1 MKHAVTACLL
11 LLLSAPALARQ
22 HHLLIVSGIGGT
34 PAYDEQFT
42 TQSRRLV
49 EAARAAGLAESRIL
63 LLSANPADDGRRAD
77 KQAVLEEIARIAD
90 GAGPRDRFFLVL
102 IGHGNPRDGSAVFNL
117 PGPDLSAEELGTAL
131 EAFGERLV
139 TVVNTASAS
148 GPFVE
153 PLSAANR
160 VLITATSSGREY
172 QAPLFAEF
180 FIAAFEN
187 PGADRDK
194 DERISMLEAFEYA
207 RREVRRS
214 YEAEKRLLIE
224 HALLDDN
231 GDGEG
236 SLEAGE
242 FEADGALAHLTYLQQ
257 PLSAETGASSELI
270 ALQERK
276 QSLETAIADLK
287 RQRDSL
293 TRDSYYDQL
302 ETLLVDLALLNREL
316 RARGD

>member
-1 MKHAVTACLL
+1 MKSALAACLL
-11 LLLSAPALARQ
+11 LLLAAPALARQ

-34 PAYDEQFT
+34 PAYDEQFAS
-42 TQSRRLV
+42 QAKRLA
-49 EAARAAGLAESRIL
+49 EAARTAGLAETRIV
-63 LLSANPADDGRRAD
+63 LLSANPADGNPRAD
-77 KQAVLEEIARIAD
+77 KDSIRAAISRIAA

-102 IGHGNPRDGSAVFNL
+102 IGHGNPRGDGAVFNL
-117 PGPDLSAEELGTAL
+117 PGPDLEPGELAAAL
-131 EAFGERLV
+131 DAFGERLV

-148 GPFVE
+148 GPFVA

-160 VLITATSSGREY
+160 VLITATSSGREF
-172 QAPLFAEF
+172 QAPLFGEY
-180 FIAAFEN
+180 FIAAFET

-194 DERISMLEAFEYA
+194 DERISMLEAFDFA

-214 YEAEKRLLIE
+214 YEGEKRLLIE

-242 FEADGALAHLTYLQQ
+242 FLADGALAHRTYLRQ
-257 PLSAETGASSELI
+257 PLSAETGASGELL
-270 ALQERK
+270 ALQDRK
-276 QSLETAIADLK
+276 QGLEASIADLK

-293 TRDSYYDQL
+293 PRESYYSQL
-302 ETLLVDLALLNREL
+302 ETLLVDLALLNRKL
-316 RARGD
+316 RAEGD

>member
-1 MKHAVTACLL
+1 MKSAALACLL

-34 PAYDEQFT
+34 PAYDEQFAS
-42 TQSRRLV
+42 QAKRMAA
-49 EAARAAGLAESRIL
+49 AARAAGLADDRIVL
-63 LLSANPADDGRRAD
+63 LFANPADGGPRAD
-77 KQAVLEEIARIAD
+77 KTTVEAEIARIAA
-90 GAGPRDRFFLVL
+90 GAGPQDRFFLVL
-102 IGHGNPRDGSAVFNL
+102 IGHGNPRGGSAVFNL
-117 PGPDLSAEELGTAL
+117 PGPDLTAEELGSAL
-131 EAFGERLV
+131 DAFGERLV

-172 QAPLFAEF
+172 QAPLFGEF

-194 DERISMLEAFEYA
+194 DERISMLEAFEFA

-214 YEAEKRLLIE
+214 YESEKRLLIE

-236 SLEAGE
+236 SMEAGE

-257 PLSAETGASSELI
+257 PLSAETGASGELL
-270 ALQERK
+270 ALQDRK
-276 QSLETAIADLK
+276 QSLEASIADLK
-287 RQRDSL
+287 RRRDSL
-293 TRDSYYDQL
+293 PRDDYYERL
-302 ETLLVDLALLNREL
+302 ESLLVDLALLNRKL